1 VFVKL
6 FALQS
11 FQIKFSI
18 ILFTTLRFSN
28 SFKLSSLIIPFPP
41 KTSDYSLLFQLSL
54 VFHRDLHHILVAFVQ
69 ICYSELL
76 VVLVFLVTYFSYCV
90 WYSALDCSID
100 GYSINQVCSLVLLE
114 KGHRESQFTTL
125 KRKMIGRIMFRLT
138 KEAWSLL
145 LMVMMTKLNM

>member
-1 VFVKL
+1 VFVQL
-6 FALQS
+6 FVLQS

-18 ILFTTLRFSN
+18 ILFSKLRFSN

-41 KTSDYSLLFQLSL
+41 KTSDYTLLFQFSL
-54 VFHRDLHHILVAFVQ
+54 VFHSDLHHILVAFVQ

-90 WYSALDCSID
+90 RYSALDCSID

-114 KGHRESQFTTL
+114 KGHHESQFTTL

-138 KEAWSLL
+138 KEA
-145 LMVMMTKLNM
+145 